1 MMNSRSISIAPRAA
15 LGFSFIA
22 LLVFVLGG
30 FALMQMSFM
39 HERSSEVEQ
48 NWVPSLNALGDVS
61 EDILRLRAS
70 TLRLLLSDDQQQLQS
85 GFATAQALRD
95 EVAKAQAGYEALI
108 SSPDEEQQFQRFNL
122 AEHAYLELQQQLTR
136 HLEEGDRAAALAVVH
151 TGLNQHADEMIV
163 ALNKLIELNRA
174 GASTAARASSE
185 AYNVARHGTL
195 LAMALTAIATI
206 TLATILTRS
215 IVRPLADAVQVA
227 DSVAEGDLRVHI
239 DASGNDEPARLLKA
253 LQGMQ
258 ARLRGT
264 IGQIA
269 QASSQLASAAE
280 QLSTVT
286 ENSARNLH
294 QQSLEIDQAATA
306 VTQMSSAVEEV
317 AHNAASASKSSQESD
332 RVAKFGDERIR
343 LTLSTIT
350 RLAENVD
357 STSAN
362 FDLLANRIKGVSKVL
377 DVIRSIAEQ
386 TNLLALNAAIE
397 AARAGDAGRGFAVVA
412 DEVRALA
419 HKTEQST
426 REIEAMIGHIE
437 TDTAQAVHSMDSCND
452 LAKQTQDVARGAGS
466 ALQQIIESVGNI
478 TERNL
483 VIASATEEQTHV
495 AREVDR
501 SLLNIRDLSL
511 QNSAGS
517 EQANSASRAL
527 SDLARDLQGTVARF
541 SV

>member
-15 LGFSFIA
+15 LGFSVIA
-22 LLVFVLGG
+22 LLVFILGG
-30 FALMQMSFM
+30 FALMQMSVM

-61 EDILRLRAS
+61 EDILRLRAA
-70 TLRLLLSDDQQQLQS
+70 TLRLLLSQDQQQLQS
-85 GFATAQALRD
+85 GFATAQALR
-95 EVAKAQAGYEALI
+95 EELQKAQSGYRALV
-108 SSPDEEQQFQRFNL
+108 SSAEEEQQFQRFEM
-122 AEHAYLELQQQLTR
+122 AEQAYLELQQQLTR
-136 HLEEGDRAAALAVVH
+136 DLAESDRSAAMSIVYS
-151 TGLNQHADEMIV
+151 GLNQRADEMIA
-163 ALNKLIELNRA
+163 ALNELIALNRV
-174 GASTAARASSE
+174 GAAAAARASSD
-185 AYNVARHGTL
+185 AYSVAQHGTVM
-195 LAMALTAIATI
+195 AMALAAIATVL
-206 TLATILTRS
+206 LATMLTRS

-227 DSVAEGDLRVHI
+227 DSVAEGDLTVHI
-239 DASGNDEPARLLKA
+239 ESEGNDELARLLKA
-253 LQGMQ
+253 LQSMQ
-258 ARLRGT
+258 ARLHGT

-286 ENSARNLH
+286 ESSARNLH

-332 RVAKFGDERIR
+332 RVAKFGDERIH

-350 RLAENVD
+350 QLAENVD
-357 STSAN
+357 STSSN
-362 FDLLANRIKGVSKVL
+362 VDVLASKINGISKVL

-397 AARAGDAGRGFAVVA
+397 AARAGEAGRGFAVVA

-426 REIEAMIGHIE
+426 REIETMIGDIE
-437 TDTAQAVHSMDSCND
+437 MDTAKAVSSMETCNG
-452 LAKQTQDVARGAGS
+452 LAKQSQDVAQSAGS
-466 ALQQIIESVGNI
+466 ALEQIIESVANI

-501 SLLNIRDLSL
+501 NLVNIRDLSL

-517 EQANSASRAL
+517 EQASLASRAL
-527 SDLARDLQGTVARF
+527 SDLALDLQGTVARF
-541 SV
+541 KV